1 MSSIRNSL
9 HFFLGVTVLSFA
21 FIVSSCSSKSNQL
34 SEADINPRYEFKEGK
49 KPDNI
54 IFLIGDGMGLSQITG
69 ALYTNGTLNLERF
82 VDIGLMK
89 TDCEDQLITDS
100 AAGATAFATGKKTYA
115 GAISVD
121 SDSAELKTI
130 IEELEEREFR
140 TGLIATAS
148 ITHATPACFAAHAT
162 SRYKYEEIAE
172 DLANS
177 EVDLLIGGGQKYFEA
192 RKDGK
197 DLISKMK
204 ERGYSVFVD
213 NEEYQIV
220 SYDKL
225 LVFTSAG
232 EPEKISEG
240 RDPKYLNRA
249 FRTAVKSL
257 IKPNKKFFLMI
268 EGSQIDWGGHANDM
282 EYIISELLDFD
293 QLIGEVLDHVDS
305 HPNTL
310 VVVTAD
316 HETGGFA
323 INGGSLES
331 RQLESGFTTK
341 KHTATMVPVFAYGP
355 GSELFRGVF
364 DNTEIY
370 HKMKALLE

>member
-1 MSSIRNSL
+1 MSSLIIS
-9 HFFLGVTVLSFA
+9 
-21 FIVSSCSSKSNQL
+21 IPSCSLKSNQTSDQDL
-34 SEADINPRYEFKEGK
+34 KPSYKFKEGE
-49 KPDNI
+49 KPTNI
-54 IFLIGDGMGLSQITG
+54 IFLIGDGMGLSQIT
-69 ALYTNGTLNLERF
+69 AAMYSNGTLNLERF
-82 VDIGLMK
+82 KDVGLMK
-89 TDCEDQLITDS
+89 TECEDRLITDS
-100 AAGATAFATGKKTYA
+100 AAGATAFATGKKTYS
-115 GAISVD
+115 GAVSVD
-121 SDSAELKTI
+121 SDSTELKTI
-130 IEELEEREFR
+130 IEELEERNFR

-162 SRYKYEEIAE
+162 SRYNYEDIAQ

-177 EVDLLIGGGQKYFEA
+177 KVDLMIGGGQKYFEV

-197 DLISKMK
+197 NLLSEMK
-204 ERGYSVFVD
+204 DNGFEVFVD
-213 NEEYQIV
+213 NEEYPIK

-225 LVFTSAG
+225 LAFTAAG

-240 RDPKYLNRA
+240 RSAKYLNKA

-257 IKPNKKFFLMI
+257 IRPNERYFLMI
-268 EGSQIDWGGHANDM
+268 EGSQIDWGGHDNDT

-293 QLIGEVLDHVDS
+293 QLVGEVLDHVS
-305 HPNTL
+305 ANPNTL

-323 INGGSLES
+323 INGGSLETRS
-331 RQLESGFTTK
+331 IEGAFTSG

-355 GSELFRGVF
+355 GSEYFRGVY

-370 HKMKALLE
+370 YKMKALLE